1 MNRKLQEAA
10 ITDVLTGVYNRA
22 GLYGEIHRMAEG
34 WSTGRK
40 HQGLGLMF
48 ADLDNFK
55 SYNDTFGHDV
65 GDLILKE
72 MSKIFTRVTGNN
84 GFVSRYGGDEF
95 ILLINTDSR
104 DELETIAKE
113 IYHTIE
119 ETDGFRESIESYV
132 GHPIQVT
139 KKNRI
144 TCSIGI
150 SMAPDVQNEEDVNKL
165 LKRADDLLYSVK
177 TTEKGRYAFI

>member
-1 MNRKLQEAA
+1 
-10 ITDVLTGVYNRA
+10 
-22 GLYGEIHRMAEG
+22 MAEG
-34 WSTGRK
+34 WSAGK
-40 HQGLGLMF
+40 VYQSLGLMF

-55 SYNDTFGHDV
+55 AYNDTFGHDV

-72 MSKIFTRVTGNN
+72 MASIFTEVTGEK

-104 DELETIAKE
+104 DELESIAQQ
-113 IYHTIE
+113 IYHIIE
-119 ETDGFRESIESYV
+119 ETDGFRATIENYV
-132 GHPIQVT
+132 GHPIEVT

-150 SMAPDVQNEEDVNKL
+150 SMAPNVQNEEDVNKL
-165 LKRADDLLYSVK
+165 IKLADDLLYSVK
-177 TTEKGRYAFI
+177 TTEKGHYAFI